1 MRLALTLCLLATP
14 LLAQE
19 ARPQIEWSKSWAE
32 AFEQAARD
40 DKPVM
45 VCINSKDGESANERA
60 AKSTYRDAEFV
71 AATNEFV
78 MVIISLHKHI
88 GPGKCRRFGGVPCT
102 THIDCY
108 KALRAQHIEKFSK
121 AGSGGEMISPQ
132 HAFFR
137 PDGTLLRRKEYE
149 LTKAELL
156 KMMREV
162 RQDLAAE
169 AGMPPPDVDGPIGAD
184 APLTPREEAEVER
197 VKTADRAA
205 RRAALGN
212 LLSTEKIAA
221 HEALLAVAD
230 GAKDEVL
237 CDIMRA
243 FGLAQVVKARE
254 FIESHATDK
263 NAVVR
268 SFAYVALEEL
278 KLPESIELLM
288 KRAKKDRN
296 TTARKNAYRALG
308 ECAAATPHKK
318 AAKALLGGLKDKQKS
333 VAKHAALSMRHH
345 RGESG
350 KLVLTKLEKALGREK
365 TPEIRGGLIY
375 TLAHIGNRE
384 TTLPMMEKIL
394 EGLNIDYQKR
404 FVRTAIKKLESKG
417 GDFGRSA
424 WFLFSEDREDPA
436 RKE

>member
-1 MRLALTLCLLATP
+1 MRRHARRP
-14 LLAQE
+14 LPLSD
-19 ARPQIEWSKSWAE
+19 R
-32 AFEQAARD
+32 FEQAARD
-40 DKPVM
+40 NKPVM

-71 AATNEFV
+71 AATHDFV
-78 MVIISLHKHI
+78 MVIVSLHKHL

-102 THIDCY
+102 THIDFY
-108 KALRAQHIEKFSK
+108 KALRADHIEKFSK

-137 PDGTLLRRKEYE
+137 PDGSLLRRKEYE

-162 RQDLAAE
+162 RQDLASE
-169 AGMPPPDVDGPIGAD
+169 AGMPPPDEDGPLGVD
-184 APLTPREEAEVER
+184 APLTPREEAELER
-197 VKTADRAA
+197 VKTADRTG
-205 RRAALGN
+205 RRAALAN

-221 HEALLAVAD
+221 HQALLFIAED
-230 GAKDEVL
+230 TSDEIL

-243 FGLAQVVKARE
+243 FGRAQIVKARE
-254 FIESHATDK
+254 FIEAQIK
-263 NAVVR
+263 NKNELVR

-278 KLPESIELLM
+278 KLVESIEILM
-288 KRAKKDRN
+288 KRAKKERN
-296 TTARKNAYRALG
+296 AIARKNAYRALG
-308 ECAAATPHKK
+308 ECASGTPHKK
-318 AAKALLGGLKDKQKS
+318 AAKVLLGGLKDKQKS

-345 RGESG
+345 MGESG
-350 KLVLTKLEKALGREK
+350 KLVLRKLEKALDREK
-365 TPEIRGGLIY
+365 TPGIRGGLIY

-384 TTLPMMEKIL
+384 TTLPIMEKIL

-404 FVRTAIKKLESKG
+404 FVRTAIKKLEGKG

-436 RKE
+436 RKD